1 MNLIDIPDDI
11 LKDADNFY
19 PHRDKG
25 MKFLLRKGYIAG
37 RLIERRM
44 ALDIMKSMSG
54 IKSEHYTCT
63 IEDMDTNLYDDDLN
77 DEK

>member
-1 MNLIDIPDDI
+1 
-11 LKDADNFY
+11 
-19 PHRDKG
+19 